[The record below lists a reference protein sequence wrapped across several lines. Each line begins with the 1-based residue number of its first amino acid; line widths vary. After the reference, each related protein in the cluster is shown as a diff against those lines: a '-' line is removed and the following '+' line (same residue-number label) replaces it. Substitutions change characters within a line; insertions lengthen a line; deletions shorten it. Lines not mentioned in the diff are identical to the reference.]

1 MELHL
6 TPSVNGTAQVRLFQ
20 GDRAD
25 GDMSQAPTPIF
36 SENIPVTAGTLVTRA
51 FTRTFPGGD
60 QYYWLFVDIAGTGT
74 NDVIYTTPIFIS
86 SAP

>member
-1 MELHL
+1 M
-6 TPSVNGTAQVRLFQ
+6 RLSQ

-25 GDMSQAPTPIF
+25 GNMSLPPTPIF
-36 SENIPVTAGTLVTRA
+36 SEDISVTAGTQVTRT

-60 QYYWLFVDIAGTGT
+60 QYYWLFVDIVGAGT

-86 SAP
+86 STP